1 MAQVRFLDQVPV
13 GVYQVNSEGGGG
25 ISIASASIDL
35 GIATTLNFTGSGITS
50 INNVD
55 GIALINISGSV
66 GPSGSIGPSGS
77 AGPSGFEG
85 NLAVWQ
91 YDTNTNMSDPGSGYF
106 RLDTAWNSPSTSKLS
121 IDDVS
126 FSPAINLGS
135 VLNGITLNSIVKF
148 VSLTDP
154 NTYKYLQITG
164 IAPFQT
170 GFEVYDVISL
180 AASGSPSTNDQFGFS
195 IPAPSVGAIEILD
208 NNVGIVTAVTS
219 INFSG
224 SAFTVT
230 DDGNNAVTVF
240 ADLGDV
246 FPYTGSADISG
257 SVLIDGILLVK
268 LDDGNGDSNK
278 FQINQEGVMVLGQL
292 DTTPTP
298 ILGGMFFSSS
308 NEYFLGFS

>member
-1 MAQVRFLDQVPV
+1 MADNIRFLDQNVISSTST
-13 GVYQVNSEGGGG
+13 QGGA
-25 ISIASASIDL
+25 ISIFSASQDL
-35 GIATTLNFTGSGITS
+35 GIASVLDFTGSGITS
-50 INNVD
+50 ITNTS
-55 GIALINISGSV
+55 GIALINISGTV
-66 GPSGSIGPSGS
+66 GASGS
-77 AGPSGFEG
+77 AGPSGSSGPSGSEG
-85 NLAVWQ
+85 NLAIWR
-91 YDTNTNMSDPGSGYF
+91 YDTSTTITDPGSGYF
-106 RLDTAWNSPSTSKLS
+106 RFDTAWDSPSTSKLS

-135 VLNGITLNSIVKF
+135 VLNSITLNSVIKF
-148 VSLTDP
+148 VSLTNP

-164 IAPFQT
+164 IAPFQS
-170 GFEVYDVISL
+170 GYEVYDVTSL

-195 IPAPSVGAIEILD
+195 IPAPSAGAIEILD

-257 SVLIDGILLVK
+257 SASVNGIFLVK
-268 LDDGNGDSNK
+268 LNNGNGDPNK
-278 FQINQEGVMVLGQL
+278 FQVNNEGTVVLGKL
-292 DTTPTP
+292 NNTPTA
-298 ILGGMFFSSS
+298 ISGGIFYSSS
-308 NEYFLGFS
+308 NEFFFGFA

>member
-1 MAQVRFLDQVPV
+1 MADNIRFLDQNVISSTST
-13 GVYQVNSEGGGG
+13 QGGA
-25 ISIASASIDL
+25 ISIFSASQDL
-35 GIATTLNFTGSGITS
+35 GIASVLDFTGSGITS
-50 INNVD
+50 ITNTS
-55 GIALINISGSV
+55 GIALINIAGIA

-77 AGPSGFEG
+77 SGPSGSEG
-85 NLAVWQ
+85 NLAIWK
-91 YDTNTNMSDPGSGYF
+91 YDTSTTITDPGSGYF
-106 RLDTAWNSPSTSKLS
+106 RFDTAWDSPSTSKLS

-135 VLNGITLNSIVKF
+135 VLNGITLNSVVKF

-164 IAPFQT
+164 IAPFQS
-170 GFEVYDVISL
+170 GYEVYDVTSL
-180 AASGSPSTNDQFGFS
+180 AASGSPSINDQFGFS
-195 IPAPSVGAIEILD
+195 IPAPSAGAIEILD

-230 DDGNNAVTVF
+230 DEGNNAVTVF

-257 SVLIDGILLVK
+257 SSTIDGIFLVK
-268 LDDGNGDSNK
+268 LNNGNGDPNK
-278 FQINQEGVMVLGQL
+278 FQVNNEGTVVLGKL
-292 DTTPTP
+292 NTPPTA
-298 ILGGMFFSSS
+298 ISGGIFYSAS
-308 NEYFLGFS
+308 NEFFFGFA

>member
-1 MAQVRFLDQVPV
+1 MADNIRFLDQNVISSTST
-13 GVYQVNSEGGGG
+13 QGGA
-25 ISIASASIDL
+25 ISIFSASQDL
-35 GIATTLNFTGSGITS
+35 GIASVLDFTGSGITS
-50 INNVD
+50 ITNTS
-55 GIALINISGSV
+55 GIALINIAGIA

-77 AGPSGFEG
+77 SGPSGSEG
-85 NLAVWQ
+85 NLAIWK
-91 YDTNTNMSDPGSGYF
+91 YDTSTTITDPGSGYF
-106 RLDTAWNSPSTSKLS
+106 RFDTAWDSPSTSKLS

-135 VLNGITLNSIVKF
+135 VLNGITLNSVVKF

-164 IAPFQT
+164 IAPFQS
-170 GFEVYDVISL
+170 GYEVYDVTSL
-180 AASGSPSTNDQFGFS
+180 AASGSPSINDQFGFS
-195 IPAPSVGAIEILD
+195 IPAPSAGAIEILD

-230 DDGNNAVTVF
+230 DEGNNAVTVF

-246 FPYTGSADISG
+246 FPYTGSAGISG

-268 LDDGNGDSNK
+268 LNNGNGDPNK
-278 FQINQEGVMVLGQL
+278 FQVNNEGTVVLGKL
-292 DTTPTP
+292 NTPPTA
-298 ILGGMFFSSS
+298 ISGGIFYSAS
-308 NEYFLGFS
+308 NEFFFGFA

>member
-1 MAQVRFLDQVPV
+1 MADNIRFLDQNVISSTST
-13 GVYQVNSEGGGG
+13 QGGA
-25 ISIASASIDL
+25 ISIFSASQDL
-35 GIATTLNFTGSGITS
+35 GIASVLDFTGSGITS
-50 INNVD
+50 ITNTS
-55 GIALINISGSV
+55 GIALINIAGIA

-77 AGPSGFEG
+77 SGPSGSEG
-85 NLAVWQ
+85 NLAIWK
-91 YDTNTNMSDPGSGYF
+91 YDTSTTITDPGSGYF
-106 RLDTAWNSPSTSKLS
+106 RFDTAWDSPSTSKLS

-135 VLNGITLNSIVKF
+135 VLNGITLNSVVKF

-164 IAPFQT
+164 IAPFQS
-170 GFEVYDVISL
+170 GYEVYDVTSL

-195 IPAPSVGAIEILD
+195 IPAPSAGAIEILD

-230 DDGNNAVTVF
+230 DEGNNAVTVF

-257 SVLIDGILLVK
+257 SSTIDGIFLVK
-268 LDDGNGDSNK
+268 LNNGNGDPNK
-278 FQINQEGVMVLGQL
+278 FQVNNEGTVVLGKL
-292 DTTPTP
+292 NTPPTA
-298 ILGGMFFSSS
+298 ISGGIFYSAS
-308 NEYFLGFS
+308 NEFFFGFA

>member
-91 YDTNTNMSDPGSGYF
+91 YDTNTNMSDSGSGYF
-106 RLDTAWNSPSTSKLS
+106 RLDTAWNSPSTSKLL

-195 IPAPSVGAIEILD
+195 IPAPSAGAIEILD

-230 DDGNNAVTVF
+230 DNGNNAVTVF
-240 ADLGDV
+240 SNLGDV
-246 FPYTGSADISG
+246 FPYTGSAGISG

-298 ILGGMFFSSS
+298 ISGGMFFSSS